1 MWSLLAANTLGHAT
15 VRKVPNKPAS
25 KRISPTAAHLL
36 QARAR
41 ALQDDVNVI
50 DGVAPGASG
59 SLGGRRMVGEVGGDG
74 KLPHNNGSVT
84 PRGRVRRHHT
94 DTVVKSGSR
103 QLSRSFTRPL
113 NQNQFLV

>member
-1 MWSLLAANTLGHAT
+1 
-15 VRKVPNKPAS
+15 
-25 KRISPTAAHLL
+25 
-36 QARAR
+36 
-41 ALQDDVNVI
+41 
-50 DGVAPGASG
+50 
-59 SLGGRRMVGEVGGDG
+59 MVGEVGGDG

-84 PRGRVRRHHT
+84 PRGRVRHHT